1 MSLINLKNIVT
12 LGVLDDGI
20 YPSVR
25 DATGSAIAD
34 SLDFETAPILYL
46 YHRKNG
52 HLYLYRSTEEIE
64 IDLTNVTAYDNIL
77 LYKLT
82 ANDNIEES
90 NIDEFQSANFDSN
103 ICNFNVAWNKPNDG
117 YIFILVPLVL
127 SISSIIVQNTV
138 RTNDFMLVGTYSH
151 KDKVYSVYRNKVWI
165 KDYLS
170 FDNNENIN
178 IKVFVRELTAEELNP
193 INQLVLQLSEH
204 VNNIYNPHNVT
215 KDQLNL
221 ENVDNTRDI
230 DKPVSNAQRNAIESA
245 KTHAD
250 ALKTETDNTIQNLID
265 NIDNQFNNIVKTL
278 SEKVNNTSY
287 SETVRTLNSHIL
299 NKKNPHAVDKT
310 QVGLSEVDNTSD
322 ADKPV
327 SLLQKQYIDAT
338 KGTIRAWFD
347 QLNVWITN
355 HTKAVNELFGNVWK
369 AINTKLSK
377 DEYAND
383 RCNIKRH
390 IDNFENP
397 HKVTAEQVGLGTAKD
412 DINELQHNIVEIHDN
427 LTNKQDISS
436 EELTTIDKTIIGAI
450 NEVNGEIDR
459 TKNHLISDSIKRIEL
474 TSKIPETSFDSILW
488 VRIPKNNEDY
498 INVDVTATPENAQID
513 LYNSEGEFAQGIG
526 KASIKALVNTR
537 LHVIV
542 TADNYIH
549 QDKYIQL
556 DYDDADININLAKQE
571 LYKLNITAS
580 PENAKIIVYG
590 SDITYTNP
598 PYNDV
603 FVEGVGSVNYES
615 YYKYKLKIVIQ
626 ADDYI
631 TQTHYLTWTN
641 TLSKAYILEKSPIPQ
656 GYVNLSA
663 IDLTTS
669 ISIGAYIHDKDSD
682 DILGQIIE
690 NRVTRIAGELNTTK
704 NLIIVSSGYI
714 NKELTVTFT
723 DPATD
728 ITVDLEPEPAVI
740 YNKPFRVLDVNGNQ
754 ADYSHLDFKV
764 FNNAT
769 GNWDKLESSDNTYF
783 YIEGE
788 EDEEFN
794 IKIESDTYL
803 PIYLVVQ
810 LNNNDVYNITIE
822 QVPPIPD
829 DLVMCKVNFYVSENV
844 LSENKFSPYT
854 IVDLNRLNK
863 LSYIDLFDEPQTAY
877 AAVAPKWVKTSVIA
891 SDYTKRV
898 HTIKDNVLSIYAHD
912 GESLLIEVEFEGYD
926 KIVETIIADVNNKEF
941 RLTRPLREFI
951 VNVQWG
957 EDDGNYS
964 DRVESAMINLNA
976 NIGMDDMMHDDILL
990 EYAKLKNN
998 YYTRLIKHSA
1008 NCYGELNTISLSN
1021 GNSGILKSS
1030 YLIPYIPDYEIAI
1043 NVNTKNG
1050 DGHRE
1055 YTQESDDFSKKALVT
1070 VSPYYQHCYYDRC
1083 SVVSVCEKNGAD
1095 CSNTLNGRYAC
1106 CTDED
1111 VTNGLSDG
1119 SNVYTQKGSILDVE
1133 RVTVWDANSESYILD
1148 PERYSGKYTCYH
1160 LGVPIRTD
1168 YPCWYNVGCSIA
1180 AKNMGYYEITLQ
1192 LTGIGYMQIIDT
1204 NENDKFNFVD
1214 NIGNTNK
1221 KVMDNISS
1229 TFLIYKP

>member
-265 NIDNQFNNIVKTL
+265 NIDNQFNNIVKIL

-526 KASIKALVNTR
+526 KASVKALVNTR

-590 SDITYTNP
+590 SDITYTHP

-641 TLSKAYILEKSPIPQ
+641 TLSKAYILEKSLIPQ

-740 YNKPFRVLDVNGNQ
+740 YNKPFRILDVNGNQ

-794 IKIESDTYL
+794 IKIESDIYL
-803 PIYLVVQ
+803 PVYLVVQ

-829 DLVMCKVNFYVSENV
+829 DLVMFKVNFYVSENV
-844 LSENKFSPYT
+844 LSENKFSPYN

-863 LSYIDLFDEPQTAY
+863 LNYTDLWNEPQTAY

-941 RLTRPLREFI
+941 RLTRPLFKI
-951 VNVQWG
+951 IFKIIHNNKDYSPSSLSLSAGFNVG
-957 EDDGNYS
+957 IDSMRHDGILFEYVKQYPYS
-964 DRVESAMINLNA
+964 SVAS
-976 NIGMDDMMHDDILL
+976 
-990 EYAKLKNN
+990 
-998 YYTRLIKHSA
+998 RLIKRSA
-1008 NCYGELNTISLSN
+1008 VCYGELNTVSITDGYGDSLPDN
-1021 GNSGILKSS
+1021 IN
-1030 YLIPYIPDYEIAI
+1030 IPIIPDLDLGINLNCKLSDGNESLRIIDPYWNMKNNLRVEYQPIVSI
-1043 NVNTKNG
+1043 CDKIGGDCTNVNNG
-1050 DGHRE
+1050 
-1055 YTQESDDFSKKALVT
+1055 K
-1070 VSPYYQHCYYDRC
+1070 
-1083 SVVSVCEKNGAD
+1083 
-1095 CSNTLNGRYAC
+1095 YAC
-1106 CTDED
+1106 CTEQDISDGLSNGTNEFSRKGSPVMNLD
-1111 VTNGLSDG
+1111 QLSLTDGSLDPDRYNGKGACYPNGLPIH
-1119 SNVYTQKGSILDVE
+1119 V
-1133 RVTVWDANSESYILD
+1133 
-1148 PERYSGKYTCYH
+1148 
-1160 LGVPIRTD
+1160 GVDI
-1168 YPCWYNVGCSIA
+1168 PCWYNHGA
-1180 AKNMGYYEITLQ
+1180 QWRYTLLGAVASNWYLR
-1192 LTGIGYMQIIDT
+1192 LTGIGFMKIDDNIDHTFNFIDDLPVDVENVYMQHP
-1204 NENDKFNFVD
+1204 
-1214 NIGNTNK
+1214 
-1221 KVMDNISS
+1221 S
-1229 TFLIYKP
+1229 FLIYKP